1 MLYFATSRLTCNLFI
16 LQFHFLHCS
25 TSYTVPLAYLDDR
38 DSESDED
45 SDIGTEQDS
54 LSASAQQKG
63 SVSGHFVSVLLI
75 PHCFAFHF
83 DVTIHRTC
91 IVFLKLMFIQ

>member
-25 TSYTVPLAYLDDR
+25 TCLLDDR

-54 LSASAQQKG
+54 PSASAQQKG
-63 SVSGHFVSVLLI
+63 SVSQHFVPVLLI

-83 DVTIHRTC
+83 DMTIHRTC

>member
-1 MLYFATSRLTCNLFI
+1 MYVLVTYLF
-16 LQFHFLHCS
+16 CS
-25 TSYTVPLAYLDDR
+25 FTSYTVPLAYLDDR

-54 LSASAQQKG
+54 PSASVQQKG

-83 DVTIHRTC
+83 DVTIHGIC